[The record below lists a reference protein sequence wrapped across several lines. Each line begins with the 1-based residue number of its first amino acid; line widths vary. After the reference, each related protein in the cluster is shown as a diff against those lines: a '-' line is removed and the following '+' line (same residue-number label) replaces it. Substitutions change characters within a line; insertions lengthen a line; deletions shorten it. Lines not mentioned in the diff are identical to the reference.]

1 MPIRRRRTPSPA
13 LRHVSLLETMAAVAP
28 EDPRFRAAQA
38 AFLTLRLFDHWVAFG
53 AAVSAD
59 SSRALTT
66 TRDDI
71 ARLEVDAEL
80 RQILAA
86 ITDTLVTLPAAEP
99 HPLLPRLHALA
110 ALLESRGHQAEAG
123 DVFATIARHADPN
136 TQLDL
141 AYESLMRA
149 GRCLRRAGE
158 LGWADQSYAQA
169 AALAYRDRD
178 RLRQLLARL
187 GRAKV
192 LWDRGDHAA
201 ADAMI
206 DELIG
211 DAEDAQSAVVTS
223 MLLYERAQLSWAR
236 GDRGGAARQ
245 AFRAFDLA
253 PGVPERDE
261 ILEALAAWLETM
273 GAVDAARVTRGA
285 RETIRLAAT
294 RPSPRRAE
302 SDRAT
307 AIEVARAIA
316 EALRGAGLAPEPSR

>member
-1 MPIRRRRTPSPA
+1 MPIRRPRTPHPA
-13 LRHVSLLETMAAVAP
+13 LRHVSLLETMATVAP

-53 AAVSAD
+53 SVMTSE
-59 SSRALTT
+59 SSRTLAT

-80 RQILAA
+80 RGILAA
-86 ITDTLVTLPAAEP
+86 ITETLVALPAAEP
-99 HPLLPRLHALA
+99 HPLLPRLHGLA
-110 ALLESRGHQAEAG
+110 VLLESRGHQAEAG
-123 DVFATIARHADPN
+123 DVYATIARHADPV

-141 AYESLMRA
+141 AFESQMRA

-158 LGWADQSYAQA
+158 LGWADQCYAQA
-169 AALAYRDRD
+169 AALAARDRD

-206 DELIG
+206 DELIA

-236 GDRGGAARQ
+236 GDRGAAARQ

-253 PGVPERDE
+253 PGVIERDE
-261 ILEALAAWLETM
+261 ILVSLAGWLEVM
-273 GAVDAARVTRGA
+273 GAIDAARVTRGA
-285 RETIRLAAT
+285 LEAIRLAGT

-316 EALRGAGLAPEPSR
+316 DALRGAGLAPEPSP